1 MVITKV
7 IENEEG
13 NMVAFYSSQEVSK
26 RISLKIETSTS
37 TEEWVITRKEAEAL
51 QFCLNEMLKY
61 LT

>member
-1 MVITKV
+1 
-7 IENEEG
+7 
-13 NMVAFYSSQEVSK
+13 MVAFYSSQEVSK